1 MTENLFIL
9 MVLSSILFRPD
20 VTDLQELHV
29 ERVDGRLVEAEGGHA
44 RVVRGDGHVAA
55 TRHGSHGQ
63 VGTRH
68 ARPDTCGGQQP
79 GGGG

>member
-1 MTENLFIL
+1 MSL

-55 TRHGSHGQ
+55 ARHSSHGQ
-63 VGTRH
+63 VSTRH

>member
-1 MTENLFIL
+1 MTENVSIL
-9 MVLSSILFRPD
+9 MVLSSILFRAD

-68 ARPDTCGGQQP
+68 ARPDTCGRQQP

>member
-1 MTENLFIL
+1 MTENVSIL

-55 TRHGSHGQ
+55 ARHCSHGQ
-63 VGTRH
+63 VGTWH